1 MRVLILTQWFDPE
14 PAPKGLG
21 FAKSVAALGHHVE
34 VLTGYPNY
42 PGGKL
47 YPGYRM
53 RWRDRAT
60 IDGIDI
66 TRVPLYPSHDRSRIG
81 RALNYVT
88 FFMSSTW
95 HLLFSV
101 SRPDVI
107 YCYHPPLT
115 SGLAA
120 AIGSRLRKVPLVYDI
135 QDLWPDTLMST
146 GMIKQGRIV
155 RLIGRLCKAVYRH
168 ADAITVLSEGFK
180 KRLVG
185 RGVPAEKLTVIHN
198 WCEESRIV
206 HGDAHWGPN
215 RMPPGMDGKF
225 NVVFAGTMGRAQA
238 LDAVLEAARVV
249 AKQCTDVQFVFVGG
263 GIEVE
268 RLKAAAKSD
277 GNVLFMPPVPMDEVG
292 RFLGRADATLV
303 HLRDDPL
310 FEITIPSKTQAYM
323 AVGKPIIMAVRGDA
337 AHMVKE
343 AGAGIAATPE
353 DANSIAAA
361 VLELRRMSA
370 QDRSAMGERGRT
382 YYRNHLAMRVGV
394 AKFDA
399 IFRQIVRN

>member
-21 FAKSVAALGHHVE
+21 FAKAVAALGHHVE
-34 VLTGYPNY
+34 VLTGFPNY

-53 RWRDRAT
+53 RWRYCAT
-60 IDGIDI
+60 VDGVDI
-66 TRVPLYPSHDRSRIG
+66 TRVLLYPSHNGSRIG

-88 FFMSSTW
+88 FFLSSTW
-95 HLLFSV
+95 HLLFSM
-101 SRPDVI
+101 RKPDVI
-107 YCYHPPLT
+107 YCYHPPIT

-120 AIGSRLRKVPLVYDI
+120 AIGSRLRNIPLIYDI

-146 GMIKQGRIV
+146 GMIKQMWLL
-155 RLIGRLCKAVYRH
+155 RLVGRLCKTVYRH

-180 KRLVG
+180 TRLME
-185 RGVPAEKLTVIHN
+185 RGVPEKKLTVIHN
-198 WCEESRIV
+198 WCEESRIL
-206 HGDAHWGPN
+206 HGDAERAEHPAPSE
-215 RMPPGMDGKF
+215 MVGKF
-225 NVVFAGTMGRAQA
+225 NVLFAGTMGRAQA

-249 AKQCTDVQFVFVGG
+249 AKHCADVQFVFVGG
-263 GIEVE
+263 GIEVD
-268 RLKAAAKSD
+268 RLKAAANKD
-277 GNVLFMPPVPMDEVG
+277 GNVLFVPPVPMDEVG
-292 RFLGRADATLV
+292 RFLWSADVTLV

-310 FEITIPSKTQAYM
+310 FKITIPSKTQAYM

-337 AHMVKE
+337 SRMVEE
-343 AGAGIAATPE
+343 AGAGITASPE

-361 VLELRRMSA
+361 VLELQRMSDH
-370 QDRSAMGERGRT
+370 DRSLMGERGRT
-382 YYRNHLAMRVGV
+382 YYQKHLAMNVGV

-399 IFRQIVRN
+399 LFRKVVRS